1 MIKLSESATSKHS
14 EKLEKPNS
22 LKPEKQKEKI
32 KEAYIKLA
40 EALKP

>member
-1 MIKLSESATSKHS
+1 MNESSTSNNYAN
-14 EKLEKPNS
+14 LEKPEQ
-22 LKPEKQKEKI
+22 LKPEQQKKKI

>member
-1 MIKLSESATSKHS
+1 LNESSTSNNYAN
-14 EKLEKPNS
+14 LEKPNS

-32 KEAYIKLA
+32 KEAYQKLA

>member
-1 MIKLSESATSKHS
+1 MSESSTSKNS
-14 EKLEKPNS
+14 ENLEKPSS

-32 KEAYIKLA
+32 REAYVKLA